1 MINLVMYKRKYLL
14 DIIELFKHTVRNIN
28 SKDYTTEQINIWAPD
43 NLDKELWHQSF
54 CKHDT
59 ILALSENKIVG
70 FIDLDN
76 SYIDRLYVHKDYQH
90 QGVASLLLQ
99 QVENI
104 ALKRQIKILQVAVS
118 ITAKSFFVNKGYKT
132 IKQQEIIKEN
142 VVFINYLMEK
152 YLK

>member
-1 MINLVMYKRKYLL
+1 MINLAIYERKYLQA
-14 DIIELFKHTVRNIN
+14 IVELFKNTVRNIN
-28 SKDYTTEQINIWAPD
+28 SKDYTIEQINIWASD
-43 NLDKELWHQSF
+43 NLDEELWHQSF
-54 CKHDT
+54 CEHDT
-59 ILALSENKIVG
+59 IVALCDNKVVG

-99 QVENI
+99 QIENI

-132 IKQQEIIKEN
+132 IKRQEIIKEN